1 MSDFALPPYTPVYP
15 VSKSVKP
22 RQRVAKLPE
31 WGIEQRKTSGLHQ
44 TSPEWSVRW
53 VLAPA
58 DANILDAF
66 LAERSKNGDWFL
78 WTPPNKPI
86 GRFRCDEWTKTLP
99 NCTAWEVQAR
109 FRQIF
114 AYNLPSV
121 PAEIGRLTLGGVEAG
136 LQRSRIMP
144 ADVAGVVLVGG
155 DATLV
160 KDLPMPVSAGSLAL
174 GAPGASFSRAFQLTA
189 NTATPTLTLQP
200 ATLVYFSLGGDYF
213 SSLSDQVYGWDRDF
227 QVDWW
232 GD

>member
-1 MSDFALPPYTPVYP
+1 MGDFALPPYTPVYP
-15 VSKSVKP
+15 IVKSVKP

-31 WGIEQRKTSGLHQ
+31 WGIEQRKTSGRNQ

-53 VLAPA
+53 VLTPA
-58 DANILDAF
+58 EANILDAF
-66 LAERSKNGDWFL
+66 LAERAKSGDWFL
-78 WTPPNKPI
+78 WSPPNKPM

-114 AYNLPSV
+114 AYDLPSV
-121 PAEIGRLTLGGVEAG
+121 AAEIGRLTLGGAAAG

-144 ADVAGVVLVGG
+144 ADEAGLVLVGS
-155 DATLV
+155 DAALV
-160 KDLPMPVSAGSLAL
+160 KDLPMQVAAGGFAL
-174 GAPGASFSRAFQLTA
+174 GSTAASFGRSFQLTA
-189 NTATPTLTLQP
+189 DTATRTLALQP

-213 SSLSDQVYGWDRDF
+213 SSMSDQVYGWDRDF